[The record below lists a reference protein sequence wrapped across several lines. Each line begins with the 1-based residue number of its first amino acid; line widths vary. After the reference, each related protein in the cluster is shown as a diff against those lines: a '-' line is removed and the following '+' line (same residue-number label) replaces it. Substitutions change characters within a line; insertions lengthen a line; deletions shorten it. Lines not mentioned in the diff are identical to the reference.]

1 MRCSHHADYLWNLKV
16 RRLWQGRLWWW
27 LPFCQLHRVSVC
39 CRWTCMYIGT
49 HRCVNVYLDLDVF
62 IYIYICIYSC
72 THGLGLKLQNDL
84 WNFKTI
90 PFPSGRPLE
99 LQHFAH
105 KELTFH
111 FTLLFGDSKCHRH
124 AILWSRQHPQYLV
137 LPLFCLFI
145 RSGWDSFCTPLLV
158 LVLGLLSAQKTL
170 ALNWTRVQ
178 SVLDVK
184 VRIHCRPPRFTATRF
199 RYLKAKKRRKS
210 DEDHGWKR
218 LEGAGSS
225 KPGWLRMVFFK
236 DNLTCRTLQTT
247 NK

>member
-1 MRCSHHADYLWNLKV
+1 MALASNCRMICEISRWSLSL
-16 RRLWQGRLWWW
+16 QGGHWS
-27 LPFCQLHRVSVC
+27 FSILHTKS
-39 CRWTCMYIGT
+39 W
-49 HRCVNVYLDLDVF
+49 
-62 IYIYICIYSC
+62 
-72 THGLGLKLQNDL
+72 
-84 WNFKTI
+84 
-90 PFPSGRPLE
+90 
-99 LQHFAH
+99 
-105 KELTFH
+105 H
-111 FTLLFGDSKCHRH
+111 FTSLCFLATPSATGMSYFD
-124 AILWSRQHPQYLV
+124 QDNTPQYLV

-225 KPGWLRMVFFK
+225 KPGSLRMVFSK

-247 NK
+247 KK